1 MADPTRPVKRD
12 PLADRVVAGSRY
24 LTIAAV
30 VGSFLASITVQVY
43 GLIRAV
49 ANAWDAF
56 VVRDFSDEAAKE
68 VLVDAVSTIDLFLLG
83 TILFVFSIGFFQ
95 LFIEEVPNVPRSLKV
110 ESLADLK
117 AKLTGVVIV
126 ALVVAFLGQAVEWD
140 GQSTA
145 IVALGLGIGVV
156 ILSLGFVTRYLE
168 VGPSVLERGSA
179 VVDDEGSKSDN
190 PTRD

>member
-1 MADPTRPVKRD
+1 MADPTRHKD
-12 PLADRVVAGSRY
+12 PLADRVVVGSRY
-24 LTIAAV
+24 LTVLAV

-49 ANAWDAF
+49 VNTWDAF
-56 VVRDFSDEAAKE
+56 ITRDFSDAAAKA

-83 TILFVFSIGFFQ
+83 TILFVFSIGFYQ
-95 LFIEEVPNVPRSLKV
+95 LFIEEVPQVPRALKV
-110 ESLADLK
+110 ASLGDLK

-145 IVALGLGIGVV
+145 ILALGLGIAAV

-168 VGPSVLERGSA
+168 VGPSVLERGPA
-179 VVDDEGSKSDN
+179 DGATATAADDGGA
-190 PTRD
+190 